1 MASGAENALVKIV
14 ARRLFIGLM
23 SMGAVVIFAAVMLR
37 NSEYLAPVLI
47 VVCGLIGGFIGI
59 QRRLKELTPADLDLL
74 AHSWI
79 YTILAPLVGGILA
92 VILYMLFL
100 SGLLSGDLFPQ
111 FAADDTAVDAV
122 GFQKLMAQHGVAYQD
137 YVKMLVWSFVAG
149 YSEKFVT
156 DVVARFE
163 GSAVSAAPQ

>member
-1 MASGAENALVKIV
+1 
-14 ARRLFIGLM
+14 
-23 SMGAVVIFAAVMLR
+23 
-37 NSEYLAPVLI
+37 
-47 VVCGLIGGFIGI
+47 
-59 QRRLKELTPADLDLL
+59 
-74 AHSWI
+74 
-79 YTILAPLVGGILA
+79 
-92 VILYMLFL
+92 MLFL

-137 YVKMLVWSFVAG
+137 YAKMLVWSFVAG

-163 GSAVSAAPQ
+163 GSAVSAAPGPQ